1 MAEDKKMN
9 QFTSATDAI
18 YMYAEAADGSQVKIE
33 KTTLVKLIRNVLHKR
48 FNAGNGQAVKF
59 SFDDGDFGLFY
70 ITVAEELD
78 RQYFLRTNDNVSFVL
93 GDTWFKKNISI
104 SYSSGGFEFVQT
116 GWNNAL
122 FDVYKCL

>member
-48 FNAGNGQAVKF
+48 FNAGKDQVVKF
-59 SFDDGDFGLFY
+59 SFDDGDSGLFY
-70 ITVAEELD
+70 ITVAQEPD
-78 RQYFLRTNDNVSFVL
+78 RQYFLLANGNVSFVL
-93 GDTWFKKNISI
+93 GDAWFKQMISI
-104 SYSSGGFEFVQT
+104 SYSSGAFQFVQT
-116 GWNNAL
+116 GWNNAS